1 MTHGKSVQ
9 GPSDEDPR
17 EKYAKL
23 CERTADVMDGITAVS
38 PLLNDKGLTIAVIA
52 RLLALGLRFA
62 AEEARG
68 R

>member
-1 MTHGKSVQ
+1 VTHGGSVQ
-9 GPSDEDPR
+9 GPSDKEAR
-17 EKYAKL
+17 EKFATL

-38 PLLNDKGLTIAVIA
+38 PLLNDKGLTIAVTA

-62 AEEARG
+62 ASEARG